1 VKTRLMTV
9 GAVAALL
16 VAVIAMSSS
25 AGAGAESAQRGSP
38 TFQGSAKLRKA
49 LTVRGILGH
58 LRQLQSFADANGG
71 TRAAGFP
78 GFTAS
83 ADYVAQTM
91 EDAGWQVTRQ
101 PFDFD
106 FFFEDAPTTF
116 EQVSPDPAT
125 YTEDV
130 DYATTEFSGSGNVTA
145 ALVAVDLTFP
155 PTPEPSSSSGCEP
168 SDFDGLAI
176 TGRVALIQRGTC
188 DFRVKVDNAAAA
200 GAAAVVLFNEGQ
212 EGRRDVING
221 TLGGPNAAIPTVD
234 TSFALGS
241 DLANGVEN
249 GPTGTRVHIQ
259 TTTHS
264 EVRTAENV
272 IAQTRTGDPDN
283 VVMAGAH
290 LDSVFAGPGIN
301 DNGSGSATLLELGKQ
316 ISNLN
321 IHPDQ
326 RLRFA
331 WWGAEE
337 EGLVGSGE
345 YVSSLTRAMQR
356 RIALYLN
363 FDMIA
368 SPNFARLI
376 YDGNGSKFETPGPAG
391 SDAIERTFERYFD
404 RVGLASGQTAFDG
417 RSDYGPFTAV
427 GIPAGGLF
435 TGAEDVKSE
444 AEQAAYGGTA
454 GEAFDPC
461 YHKACDDINNL
472 SVRALNQ
479 MSDAV
484 ADAVNHYA
492 FSLDFI
498 PRENGS
504 GASKA
509 KVASRKGTQ
518 SKYVGDLLRK

>member
-1 VKTRLMTV
+1 MKARLMTV

-91 EDAGWQVTRQ
+91 QDAGWQVTRQ

-188 DFRVKVDNAAAA
+188 D
-200 GAAAVVLFNEGQ
+200 LPGQ
-212 EGRRDVING
+212 GRQRRRRRRRRG
-221 TLGGPNAAIPTVD
+221 RPLQRGP
-234 TSFALGS
+234 G
-241 DLANGVEN
+241 
-249 GPTGTRVHIQ
+249 
-259 TTTHS
+259 
-264 EVRTAENV
+264 
-272 IAQTRTGDPDN
+272 
-283 VVMAGAH
+283 GAH
-290 LDSVFAGPGIN
+290 
-301 DNGSGSATLLELGKQ
+301 AT
-316 ISNLN
+316 
-321 IHPDQ
+321 
-326 RLRFA
+326 
-331 WWGAEE
+331 
-337 EGLVGSGE
+337 
-345 YVSSLTRAMQR
+345 
-356 RIALYLN
+356 
-363 FDMIA
+363 
-368 SPNFARLI
+368 
-376 YDGNGSKFETPGPAG
+376 
-391 SDAIERTFERYFD
+391 
-404 RVGLASGQTAFDG
+404 
-417 RSDYGPFTAV
+417 
-427 GIPAGGLF
+427 
-435 TGAEDVKSE
+435 
-444 AEQAAYGGTA
+444 
-454 GEAFDPC
+454 
-461 YHKACDDINNL
+461 
-472 SVRALNQ
+472 
-479 MSDAV
+479 
-484 ADAVNHYA
+484 
-492 FSLDFI
+492 
-498 PRENGS
+498 
-504 GASKA
+504 
-509 KVASRKGTQ
+509 
-518 SKYVGDLLRK
+518 